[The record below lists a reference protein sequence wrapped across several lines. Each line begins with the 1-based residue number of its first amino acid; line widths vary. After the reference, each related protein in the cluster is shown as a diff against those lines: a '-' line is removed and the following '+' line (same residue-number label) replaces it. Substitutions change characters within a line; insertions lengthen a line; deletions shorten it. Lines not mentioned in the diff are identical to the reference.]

1 MHWREGHVLAKI
13 VFLCL
18 CLVTNPESQNQIFVL
33 FLRYFYGKPIINYIE
48 LMPWPIPTMILRPH
62 PSPLPPPGRKRRA
75 KTQCFGGDVRV

>member
-1 MHWREGHVLAKI
+1 MHWREGHVLAEI

-33 FLRYFYGKPIINYIE
+33 FLHHFYGKPIINYIE

-62 PSPLPPPGRKRRA
+62 PSPLPPPRAQATRKDPMLR
-75 KTQCFGGDVRV
+75 G